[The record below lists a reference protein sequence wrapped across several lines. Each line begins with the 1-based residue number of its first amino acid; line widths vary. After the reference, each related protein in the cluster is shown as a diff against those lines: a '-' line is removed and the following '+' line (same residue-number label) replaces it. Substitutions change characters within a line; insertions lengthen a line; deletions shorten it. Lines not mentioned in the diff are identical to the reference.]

1 MSNYFN
7 KVPNFEYVSRLPDAN
22 ISDYIPVKNLFKKGA
37 LREDIFQNLSTFT
50 KYIVSGDKRPD
61 NVAFEFYGDS
71 SLDWLVLAS
80 NNIVNVKTEWPMSQ
94 LEYNQYLLDKYG
106 SYEKINEVHHYETV
120 EIRNRDNVIMVQ
132 KGLKVAS
139 DYSITY
145 FDERDGGLVTSYPVT
160 PVTNYEY
167 EDETAIN
174 PFDFWQG
181 ANFKLKLKKVAG
193 YWNYDSSEFA
203 APGPLLDDDD
213 ALEALWKKEYSLTAL
228 TAADQFKSYEQLE
241 NRLKMVLGQKSAPAR
256 LDEEVSDEDNDR
268 GSYAPDFS
276 SRRSEPT
283 PAKIGNNDFNA
294 PDITPTSSSSEDED
308 DALSYFQKL
317 AEE

>member
-61 NVAFEFYGDS
+61 NVAFEFYDDS

-94 LEYNQYLLDKYG
+94 LEYDKYLLDKYG

-120 EIRNRDNVIMVQ
+120 EIRNGDNVIMVK

-145 FDERDGGLVTSYPVT
+145 FDSRDGGLVTKYPVKT
-160 PVTNYEY
+160 VTNYDY
-167 EDETAIN
+167 EESLQEKRRNI
-174 PFDFWQG
+174 FL
-181 ANFKLKLKKVAG
+181 LKPQYLSIA
-193 YWNYDSSEFA
+193 
-203 APGPLLDDDD
+203 LDD
-213 ALEALWKKEYSLTAL
+213 LELIMTYKKGSSQYKTESMKTA
-228 TAADQFKSYEQLE
+228 D
-241 NRLKMVLGQKSAPAR
+241 NIRLF
-256 LDEEVSDEDNDR
+256 E
-268 GSYAPDFS
+268 
-276 SRRSEPT
+276 
-283 PAKIGNNDFNA
+283 
-294 PDITPTSSSSEDED
+294 
-308 DALSYFQKL
+308 
-317 AEE
+317 

>member
-61 NVAFEFYGDS
+61 NVAFEFYDDS

-120 EIRNRDNVIMVQ
+120 EIRNGDNVIMVQ

-145 FDERDGGLVTSYPVT
+145 FDERDGGMVTKYPVKT
-160 PVTNYEY
+160 VTNYEY
-167 EDETAIN
+167 EEQLQDERRNI
-174 PFDFWQG
+174 FL
-181 ANFKLKLKKVAG
+181 LKPQYLSIA
-193 YWNYDSSEFA
+193 
-203 APGPLLDDDD
+203 LDD
-213 ALEALWKKEYSLTAL
+213 LELIMTYKK
-228 TAADQFKSYEQLE
+228 
-241 NRLKMVLGQKSAPAR
+241 
-256 LDEEVSDEDNDR
+256 
-268 GSYAPDFS
+268 GSS
-276 SRRSEPT
+276 
-283 PAKIGNNDFNA
+283 
-294 PDITPTSSSSEDED
+294 
-308 DALSYFQKL
+308 Q
-317 AEE
+317 

>member
-61 NVAFEFYGDS
+61 NVAFEFYDDS

-120 EIRNRDNVIMVQ
+120 EIRNGDNVIMVQ

-145 FDERDGGLVTSYPVT
+145 FDSRDGGLVTKYPVKT
-160 PVTNYEY
+160 VTNYEY
-167 EDETAIN
+167 EEQLQDDRRNI
-174 PFDFWQG
+174 FL
-181 ANFKLKLKKVAG
+181 LKPQYLSIA
-193 YWNYDSSEFA
+193 
-203 APGPLLDDDD
+203 LDD
-213 ALEALWKKEYSLTAL
+213 LELIMTYKKGSSQYKTESMKTA
-228 TAADQFKSYEQLE
+228 D
-241 NRLKMVLGQKSAPAR
+241 NIRLF
-256 LDEEVSDEDNDR
+256 E
-268 GSYAPDFS
+268 
-276 SRRSEPT
+276 
-283 PAKIGNNDFNA
+283 
-294 PDITPTSSSSEDED
+294 
-308 DALSYFQKL
+308 
-317 AEE
+317 